1 VVDVVALGVI
11 VVLAG
16 LAVVVVEAHVP
27 TAGILGL
34 AGVLAAAA
42 GIGLIIAG
50 SGAALAVSV
59 PVSAVLAVAGVLAS
73 AVVSR
78 KVLAARAGEVRTGPT
93 SMIGRTAAV
102 RNWSDGQG
110 QVVTDGTLWSAR
122 MGYGWEDPPPQ
133 PGQTVVVT
141 EVDGLLLWVR
151 RPHPWE
157 VPPVWKPSSL
167 SL

>member
-1 VVDVVALGVI
+1 MVALGVI

-34 AGVLAAAA
+34 VGVLAAAA
-42 GIGLIIAG
+42 GFGVIIAG
-50 SGAALAVSV
+50 SGVALFVSV
-59 PVSAVLAVAGVLAS
+59 PVAAGLAVIGLAAT
-73 AVVSR
+73 AVVGR
-78 KVLAARAGEVRTGPT
+78 KILAARVGEVRTGPV
-93 SMIGRTAAV
+93 SMIGRTAVV
-102 RNWSDGQG
+102 RTWSDGQG
-110 QVVTDGTLWSAR
+110 QVLADGTLWSAR

-133 PGQTVVVT
+133 SGQTLVVT